1 MIRPDDI
8 RRKAVRLYPAV
19 LRSALEERAPK
30 VWPPR
35 LSTVGGAAQ
44 TSSSLFPYDVKADR
58 GRSTDPFSERRS
70 GIEALRAESK
80 DRTGRGYTL
89 LFREVSTRREGRQ
102 SIVERIRFECRE
114 DYLAFLGKTAELA
127 AFLAESSAVVDRLPG
142 LAAWIHAE
150 PLTFLGYVG
159 QWSDI
164 ASVCEYLVHH
174 PRPGCYVRQLP
185 VAVHTKFVEEHRGI
199 LQRVLDV
206 LLSSDAIDTT
216 ATTFEVRY
224 GFASPPK
231 LLRIRFLDPALAPS
245 GLTDLMVPAQNLAA
259 LDVPC
264 RAAFIVENLL
274 PFLTFPSVEG
284 AVCLW
289 GGGFAVPAL
298 GVLSWLT
305 RCRILY
311 WGDLDRA
318 GFGILASLRA
328 VLPRTESML
337 MDHATYLRYGAY
349 AVAGAAGGAGAAGEA
364 ALRLNVLTEEERT
377 TLALIESDPAR
388 ARLEQERITHAH
400 VVSYLGE
407 VGVRVLSRP

>member
-1 MIRPDDI
+1 MV
-8 RRKAVRLYPAV
+8 A
-19 LRSALEERAPK
+19 
-30 VWPPR
+30 
-35 LSTVGGAAQ
+35 
-44 TSSSLFPYDVKADR
+44 
-58 GRSTDPFSERRS
+58 
-70 GIEALRAESK
+70 
-80 DRTGRGYTL
+80 
-89 LFREVSTRREGRQ
+89 
-102 SIVERIRFECRE
+102 
-114 DYLAFLGKTAELA
+114 
-127 AFLAESSAVVDRLPG
+127 RLPG

-150 PLTFLGYVG
+150 PLSFLRYVG
-159 QWSDI
+159 QWSDM
-164 ASVCEYLVHH
+164 ASVCEYLVNH
-174 PRPGCYVRQLP
+174 PRPGCYARQMP
-185 VAVHTKFVEEHRGI
+185 VAVHTKFVEEHRGF

-216 ATTFEVRY
+216 ATTFEARY

-298 GVLSWLT
+298 GALSWLT

-328 VLPRTESML
+328 VLPHTESML
-337 MDHATYLRYGAY
+337 MDHATYFQYGAY
-349 AVAGAAGGAGAAGEA
+349 AVTGPQWAQARQVR
-364 ALRLNVLTEEERT
+364 LRCASMSSPTRS
-377 TLALIESDPAR
+377 A
-388 ARLEQERITHAH
+388 
-400 VVSYLGE
+400 
-407 VGVRVLSRP
+407 

>member
-1 MIRPDDI
+1 MISPDGI
-8 RRKAVRLYPAV
+8 RGKAMRLYPVV
-19 LRSALEERAPK
+19 LRSALEERAPE

-35 LSTVGGAAQ
+35 HSSVAVAAQ
-44 TSSSLFPYDVKADR
+44 TSSSLFPYDVRADR

-114 DYLAFLGKTAELA
+114 DYLAFLGKTTELD
-127 AFLAESSAVVDRLPG
+127 AFLNESAAVVARLPG

-150 PLTFLGYVG
+150 PLSFLRYVG
-159 QWSDI
+159 EWSAI

-174 PRPGCYVRQLP
+174 PRPGCYARQLP

-199 LQRVLDV
+199 LQKVLDV
-206 LLSSDAIDTT
+206 LLPSDAIDTT
-216 ATTFEVRY
+216 GATFEDRY
-224 GFASPPK
+224 GLASPPK
-231 LLRIRFLDPALAPS
+231 LLFRIRLLDPALALS
-245 GLTDLMVPAQNLAA
+245 GLSDLMVPAQNLAA

-298 GVLSWLT
+298 GALSWLT

-328 VLPRTESML
+328 VLPRAESML
-337 MDHATYLRYGAY
+337 MDYATYLRYGAY

-364 ALRLNVLTEEERT
+364 ALRLNVLTDEERT
-377 TLALIESDPAR
+377 TLAMIESDPAR
-388 ARLEQERITHAH
+388 ARLEQERITHMH
-400 VVSYLGE
+400 VVSYLGD
-407 VGVRVLSRP
+407 VGFRMLG

>member
-1 MIRPDDI
+1 VISPDGI
-8 RRKAVRLYPAV
+8 RRKAMRLYPAV
-19 LRSALEERAPK
+19 LRSALEERAPE

-35 LSTVGGAAQ
+35 HSNVVAAAQ
-44 TSSSLFPYDVKADR
+44 TFSSLFPYDVRADR

-114 DYLAFLGKTAELA
+114 DYLAFLGKNAELD
-127 AFLAESSAVVDRLPG
+127 AFLNESAAVVARLPG

-150 PLTFLGYVG
+150 PLSFLRYAG
-159 QWSDI
+159 QWNDI

-174 PRPGCYVRQLP
+174 PRPSCYPRQMP

-199 LQRVLDV
+199 LQKVLDV
-206 LLSSDAIDTT
+206 LLPLDAIDTT
-216 ATTFEVRY
+216 AATFEDRY
-224 GFASPPK
+224 GLASPPK
-231 LLRIRFLDPALAPS
+231 LLFRVRFLDPALALS

-259 LDVPC
+259 IDVPC
-264 RAAFIVENLL
+264 RTAFIVENLL

-298 GVLSWLT
+298 GALSWLT

-364 ALRLNVLTEEERT
+364 ALRLNVLTDEERA
-377 TLALIESDPAR
+377 TLASIESDPAR
-388 ARLEQERITHAH
+388 GRLEQERITHAH
-400 VVSYLGE
+400 VVSYLGDL
-407 VGVRVLSRP
+407 GFRVLG